1 MATITGLLGQ
11 TIEVSLMS
19 EMPMAD
25 GDDWV
30 GAQGGTMAC
39 PATYCTDCCPSVV
52 PVTVVENRFDF
63 GADELVFYEWSGS
76 GNGGL
81 TYATGGKTFLEVF
94 SASVGGINQPDDVY
108 SIITTPGSIVFTG
121 GAPAAT
127 DLIVVRGL
135 IAAP

>member
-19 EMPMAD
+19 EMTMAD

-39 PATYCTDCCPSVV
+39 PATCCTDCCPSVV
-52 PVTVVENRFDF
+52 PVTVVEQTFDF
-63 GADELVFYEWSGS
+63 GTATVLYEWSGYGDGTLS
-76 GNGGL
+76 
-81 TYATGGKTFLEVF
+81 YPTGGSTFLHIF
-94 SASVGGINQPDDVY
+94 TLSVGGINQSDDVY
-108 SIITTPGSIVFTG
+108 SITATPGSIVFTG
-121 GAPAAT
+121 DAPAVT
-127 DLIVVRGL
+127 DLIVARGL

>member
-19 EMPMAD
+19 EMTKAD

-39 PATYCTDCCPSVV
+39 PATCCTDCCPSVV
-52 PVTVVENRFDF
+52 PVTVVEQTFDF
-63 GADELVFYEWSGS
+63 GTTTVLYEWSGY
-76 GNGGL
+76 GNG
-81 TYATGGKTFLEVF
+81 TPSYPTGGSTFLQIF
-94 SASVGGINQPDDVY
+94 TLSVGGINQSDDVY
-108 SIITTPGSIVFTG
+108 SITATPGSIVFTG
-121 GAPAAT
+121 DAPATT
-127 DLIVVRGL
+127 DLIVARGL

>member
-19 EMPMAD
+19 EMAMAD

-39 PATYCTDCCPSVV
+39 PTTCCTDCCPEVV
-52 PVTVVENRFDF
+52 PVTISENIFDF
-63 GADELVFYEWSGS
+63 GTGFVFYEWSGQ

-81 TYATGGKTFLEVF
+81 TYGTGSAFLKVF
-94 SASVGGINQPDDVY
+94 NVSVGGINQSEDVY
-108 SIITTPGSIVFTG
+108 SIVGTDIVFVG
-121 GAPAAT
+121 DAPNNE
-127 DLIVVRGL
+127 LIIVRGL